1 MRPPPALR
9 ARTVATSVGRNPRA
23 PRAPPLVPPMNLPP
37 RLLPA
42 LLAGLT
48 LVPSAAHA
56 AVRLPAILSDQMV
69 LQAGQPV
76 AIWGWAGPAE
86 AVTVSFR
93 GQRHATRAGADGR
106 WAVTLAPLTAGAG
119 GTLVVRG
126 ENVIEVQDI
135 LVGEVWLGSGQ
146 SNMAMTVARS
156 RDYPAEQAAAGL
168 PRVRM
173 FKEESPSA
181 ETPQAEPRGRWVV
194 CAPETVGAFS
204 ATLYFFGRELHRE
217 LGVPVGLINSS
228 VGGTPIEAWIAAEA
242 QRAVPE
248 LRAAL
253 ETRAEP
259 SPAPAAKA
267 GKAAKSAEAAKTAKA
282 DAAARRKADVGG
294 LFNGKIA
301 PLIPYAFRG
310 ALWYQGEANTLPGK
324 PALYEAQL
332 RLLVQDW
339 RRRWGREFPFAWVQL
354 PNFGGPG
361 RDWPAVREAML
372 RTLAL
377 PQTGMAITIDLGEEK
392 DIHPRNKQDVGRR
405 LSLWALGS
413 VYGRP
418 VPATS
423 GPLPAGHELRDREVA
438 LRFRHT
444 EGGLVARGGP
454 LTGFE
459 VAGEDRRWRP
469 AAARIEG
476 DRVVVASPE
485 VDRPVA
491 ARYAWENFPA
501 CNLYNGAGLP
511 ASPFRTDDGR

>member
-1 MRPPPALR
+1 
-9 ARTVATSVGRNPRA
+9 
-23 PRAPPLVPPMNLPP
+23 MNTP
-37 RLLPA
+37 RLLAVALWVLATWPA
-42 LLAGLT
+42 
-48 LVPSAAHA
+48 VA
-56 AVRLPAILSDQMV
+56 AVRLPAILSDRMV

-76 AIWGWAGPAE
+76 AIWGWAGPDETVA
-86 AVTVSFR
+86 VSFL
-93 GQRHATRAGADGR
+93 GQTQSTRAGAGGR
-106 WAVTLAPLTAGAG
+106 WSVTLSPLPAGEG

-126 ENVIEVQDI
+126 ENRIEIQDV

-156 RDYPAEQAAAGL
+156 RDYPEERAAARL

-173 FKEESPSA
+173 FKEDSPSA
-181 ETPQAEPRGRWVV
+181 AAPSAEPRGRWVA

-228 VGGTPIEAWIAAEA
+228 VGGTPIEAWIAADA

-253 ETRAEP
+253 DKPLEP
-259 SPAPAAKA
+259 IPVAQAS
-267 GKAAKSAEAAKTAKA
+267 KAARAADPAQAEKAKAKA
-282 DAAARRKADVGG
+282 DAAARRKADIGG

-301 PLIPYAFRG
+301 PLIPYTFRG

-324 PALYEAQL
+324 PALYETQL

-339 RRRWGREFPFAWVQL
+339 RQRWGREFPFAWVQL
-354 PNFGGPG
+354 PNFGGAG

-377 PQTGMAITIDLGEEK
+377 PGTGMAITIDVGEEK

-405 LSLWALGS
+405 LSLWALGT
-413 VYGRP
+413 VYGRK

-423 GPLPAGHELRDREVA
+423 GPLPAGHEVQGREVA

-454 LTGFE
+454 LTGFQI
-459 VAGEDRRWRP
+459 AGEDRQWRP
-469 AAARIEG
+469 ANARIEG
-476 DRVVVASPE
+476 DRVVVSSPD
-485 VDRPVA
+485 VSRPVA

-511 ASPFRTDDGR
+511 ASPFRTDAWR

>member
-1 MRPPPALR
+1 MPL
-9 ARTVATSVGRNPRA
+9 PRS
-23 PRAPPLVPPMNLPP
+23 LVPV
-37 RLLPA
+37 LLLGLA
-42 LLAGLT
+42 LT
-48 LVPSAAHA
+48 PSAARA
-56 AVRLPAILSDQMV
+56 AVRLPAILSDRMV

-76 AIWGWAGPAE
+76 AIWGWAGPE
-86 AVTVSFR
+86 EVVTVSFL
-93 GQRHATRAGADGR
+93 GQSQSTRAGTGGR
-106 WAVTLAPLTAGAG
+106 WAVTLAPLPAGEG
-119 GTLVVRG
+119 GTLIVRG
-126 ENVIEVQDI
+126 ENRIEIQDV

-156 RDYPAEQAAAGL
+156 RDYPEEQAAARL
-168 PRVRM
+168 PRIRL

-181 ETPQAEPRGRWVV
+181 ETPQTEPRGRWVA
-194 CAPETVGAFS
+194 CAPDSVGAFS

-253 ETRAEP
+253 EKPIE
-259 SPAPAAKA
+259 PAPVAKA
-267 GKAAKSAEAAKTAKA
+267 GKAARAADAAQAEKAKA
-282 DAAARRKADVGG
+282 KAAAAARRKADIGG

-301 PLIPYAFRG
+301 PLVPYTFRG

-339 RRRWGREFPFAWVQL
+339 RQRWGREFPFAWVQL
-354 PNFGGPG
+354 PNFGGAG

-377 PQTGMAITIDLGEEK
+377 PGTGMAITIDVGEEK

-405 LSLWALGS
+405 LSLWALGT

-423 GPLPAGHELRDREVA
+423 GPLPAGHEFRGREVA

-454 LTGFE
+454 LTGFQL
-459 VAGEDRRWRP
+459 AGEDRQWRP
-469 AAARIEG
+469 ATARIEG
-476 DRVVVASPE
+476 DRVIVSSPD
-485 VDRPVA
+485 VPRPAA

-511 ASPFRTDDGR
+511 ASPFRTNDWR

>member
-1 MRPPPALR
+1 
-9 ARTVATSVGRNPRA
+9 
-23 PRAPPLVPPMNLPP
+23 MNTP
-37 RLLPA
+37 RLLAVALCVFAPWPA
-42 LLAGLT
+42 
-48 LVPSAAHA
+48 VA
-56 AVRLPAILSDQMV
+56 AVRLPAILSDGMV

-76 AIWGWAGPAE
+76 AIWGWAGPDE
-86 AVTVSFR
+86 TVTVSFL
-93 GQRHATRAGADGR
+93 GQSRTTRPGAGGR
-106 WAVTLAPLTAGAG
+106 WSVTLSPLPAGEG

-126 ENVIEVQDI
+126 ENRIEVQDV

-156 RDYPAEQAAAGL
+156 RDYPEEQAAARL

-181 ETPQAEPRGRWVV
+181 EAPSAEPRGRWVA

-228 VGGTPIEAWIAAEA
+228 VGGTPIEAWIAADA

-253 ETRAEP
+253 DKPTEP
-259 SPAPAAKA
+259 VPAAKA
-267 GKAAKSAEAAKTAKA
+267 SKAARAADPAQAEKAKAKA

-301 PLIPYAFRG
+301 PLIPYTFRG

-339 RRRWGREFPFAWVQL
+339 RQRWGREFPFAWVQL
-354 PNFGGPG
+354 PNFGGAG

-377 PQTGMAITIDLGEEK
+377 PATGMAITIDVGEEK

-405 LSLWALGS
+405 LSLWALGT

-423 GPLPAGHELRDREVA
+423 GPLPAGHEIHGREVA

-454 LTGFE
+454 LTGFQ
-459 VAGEDRRWRP
+459 VAGEDRQWRP
-469 AAARIEG
+469 AVARIDG
-476 DRVVVASPE
+476 DRVVVSSPE
-485 VDRPVA
+485 VPRPVA

-511 ASPFRTDDGR
+511 ASPFRTDD

>member
-1 MRPPPALR
+1 MTLPAR
-9 ARTVATSVGRNPRA
+9 
-23 PRAPPLVPPMNLPP
+23 LVS
-37 RLLPA
+37 A
-42 LLAGLT
+42 LLAVLAA
-48 LVPSAAHA
+48 LPSMGRA
-56 AVRLPAILSDQMV
+56 AVRLPAIISDQMV
-69 LQAGQPV
+69 LQAAQPV

-86 AVTVSFR
+86 AVTVTFL
-93 GQRHATRAGADGR
+93 GQRQETRAGADGR
-106 WAVTLAPLTAGAG
+106 WSVTLAPLPAGEG
-119 GTLVVRG
+119 GTLVVGG
-126 ENVIEVQDI
+126 ENRIEVKDV

-156 RDYPAEQAAAGL
+156 RDYPVEQAAARL

-194 CAPETVGAFS
+194 CSPETVGAFS

-228 VGGTPIEAWIAAEA
+228 VGGTPIEAWIAAES

-253 ETRAEP
+253 ETRTEP
-259 SPAPAAKA
+259 PAVPAPAAKA
-267 GKAAKSAEAAKTAKA
+267 TKAAKSAEAAKTAKA

-301 PLIPYAFRG
+301 PLIPYTFRG

-418 VPATS
+418 VPAIS
-423 GPLPAGHELRDREVA
+423 GPLPAGHEILGREVA
-438 LRFRHT
+438 LRFRHA

-454 LTGFE
+454 LTGFQL
-459 VAGEDRRWRP
+459 AGEDRQWRP

-485 VDRPVA
+485 VERPVA
-491 ARYAWENFPA
+491 ARYAWENFPS

-511 ASPFRTDDGR
+511 ASPFRTDDWR

>member
-1 MRPPPALR
+1 
-9 ARTVATSVGRNPRA
+9 
-23 PRAPPLVPPMNLPP
+23 MNLPL

-56 AVRLPAILSDQMV
+56 AVRLPAILSDGMV

-76 AIWGWAGPAE
+76 ALWGWAAPAE
-86 AVTVSFR
+86 TVTVTFLGRNQS
-93 GQRHATRAGADGR
+93 TRAGADGR
-106 WAVTLAPLTAGAG
+106 WSVSLPPLPAGEG

-126 ENVIEVQDI
+126 ENAIEIKDV

-156 RDYPAEQAAAGL
+156 RDYPAEQAAARL
-168 PRVRM
+168 PRMRM

-181 ETPQAEPRGRWVV
+181 ETPQAEPRGRWVG

-242 QRAVPE
+242 QRGVPE

-259 SPAPAAKA
+259 SAAPAPAAKA
-267 GKAAKSAEAAKTAKA
+267 GKAAKSAEAAKAAKA

-301 PLIPYAFRG
+301 PLIPYTFRG

-405 LSLWALGS
+405 LSLWALGT

-423 GPLPAGHELRDREVA
+423 GPLPAGHEFRGREGS

-444 EGGLVARGGP
+444 DGGLVARGGP
-454 LTGFE
+454 LTGFL
-459 VAGEDRRWRP
+459 VAGVDRQWRP
-469 AAARIEG
+469 ATARIEG
-476 DRVVVASPE
+476 DRVVVSSPE
-485 VDRPVA
+485 VPQPVA
-491 ARYAWENFPA
+491 ARYAWENFPV

-511 ASPFRTDDGR
+511 ASPFRTDDWP

>member
-1 MRPPPALR
+1 MTL
-9 ARTVATSVGRNPRA
+9 
-23 PRAPPLVPPMNLPP
+23 LL

-42 LLAGLT
+42 CLALAAAS
-48 LVPSAAHA
+48 SAARA

-76 AIWGWAGPAE
+76 ALWGWANPDE
-86 AVTVSFR
+86 AVTVTFL
-93 GQRHATRAGADGR
+93 GQSQATRAGAGGR
-106 WAVTLAPLTAGAG
+106 WAVTLSPLPAGEG

-126 ENVIEVQDI
+126 ENRIEIKDV

-156 RDYPAEQAAAGL
+156 RDYATEQAAARL

-228 VGGTPIEAWIAAEA
+228 VGGTPIEAWIAADA

-253 ETRAEP
+253 DKPAE
-259 SPAPAAKA
+259 PAPA
-267 GKAAKSAEAAKTAKA
+267 KAAKSAKSAQTADAAKAAKA
-282 DAAARRKADVGG
+282 KAEAAARRKADVGG

-301 PLIPYAFRG
+301 PLVPYTIRG

-339 RRRWGREFPFAWVQL
+339 RQRWGREFPFAWVQL

-377 PQTGMAITIDLGEEK
+377 PQTGMAITIDVGEEK

-405 LSLWALGS
+405 LSLWALGT
-413 VYGRP
+413 VYGRK

-423 GPLPAGHELRDREVA
+423 GPLPAGHELLGREVA

-444 EGGLVARGGP
+444 DGGLVARGGP
-454 LTGFE
+454 LTGFQ
-459 VAGEDRRWRP
+459 VAGEDRQWRS
-469 AAARIEG
+469 ATARIEG
-476 DRVVVASPE
+476 DRVIVSSPE
-485 VDRPVA
+485 VPRPAA

-511 ASPFRTDDGR
+511 ASPFRTDDWR

>member
-1 MRPPPALR
+1 MSGSLAIQSNPA
-9 ARTVATSVGRNPRA
+9 AYTPGTVDFQETMAVAQATLKDA
-23 PRAPPLVPPMNLPP
+23 YQ
-37 RLLPA
+37 LL
-42 LLAGLT
+42 
-48 LVPSAAHA
+48 
-56 AVRLPAILSDQMV
+56 
-69 LQAGQPV
+69 
-76 AIWGWAGPAE
+76 
-86 AVTVSFR
+86 TVSFLGPSR
-93 GQRHATRAGADGR
+93 TTRAGAGGR
-106 WAVTLAPLTAGAG
+106 WAVTLAPLPAGEG

-126 ENVIEVQDI
+126 ENRIEVQDV

-156 RDYPAEQAAAGL
+156 RDYPEEQAAARL

-181 ETPQAEPRGRWVV
+181 EAPSAEPRGRWVA

-228 VGGTPIEAWIAAEA
+228 VGGTPIEAWIAADA

-253 ETRAEP
+253 DKPTEP
-259 SPAPAAKA
+259 VPAAKA
-267 GKAAKSAEAAKTAKA
+267 SKAARAADPAQAEKAKAKA

-301 PLIPYAFRG
+301 PLIPYTFRG

-339 RRRWGREFPFAWVQL
+339 RQRWGREFPFAWVQL
-354 PNFGGPG
+354 PNFGGAG

-377 PQTGMAITIDLGEEK
+377 PATGMAITIDVGEEK

-405 LSLWALGS
+405 LSLWALGT
-413 VYGRP
+413 VYGRK

-423 GPLPAGHELRDREVA
+423 GPLPAGHEIHGREVA

-454 LTGFE
+454 LTGFQ
-459 VAGEDRRWRP
+459 VAGEDRQWRP
-469 AAARIEG
+469 AVARIDG
-476 DRVVVASPE
+476 DRVVVSSPE
-485 VDRPVA
+485 VPRPVA

-511 ASPFRTDDGR
+511 ASPFRTDDWR